1 MNMKDIF
8 INYDGLE
15 KFRQQNEVKVAV
27 IARPDWFMKD
37 AKISHLIVETESG
50 IHNRCYLTEY
60 EGISFIIVYGRFDRV
75 RGLSSDINYELTQET
90 LSALGI
96 ETIIGTFVGGSIKDE
111 DFAGNIYIPHD
122 FFGMGNYSQSRNR
135 QKGFRNV
142 DMYEPFCAEAR
153 GALVRAADNVDYP
166 VKREGVYVCFH
177 GYPRIETKAE
187 LDFYKRM
194 GWDIVGQTLDPEA
207 TLAKE
212 AGCHYAALAG
222 AIDDRALRQKFMDN
236 DPTAKDEIEQNIIG
250 VRRKTF
256 EIFLHALPS
265 LVRSGFECNCEQQ
278 KKHIG
283 QQNYKFYYMPRYL
296 VE

>member
-1 MNMKDIF
+1 MEDIY
-8 INYDGLE
+8 ISHDRLE
-15 KFRQQNEVKVAV
+15 RFREQNEVKVAV
-27 IARPDWFMKD
+27 IARPDSFMQG
-37 AKISHLIVETESG
+37 AKISHLIVETG
-50 IHNRCYLTEY
+50 IGTHDRCYLAEHD
-60 EGISFIIVYGRFDRV
+60 GIKFIIVYGRFGRV
-75 RGLSSDINYELTQET
+75 RGLSSDIDFELTQEA

-96 ETIIGTFVGGSIKDE
+96 ETIVGTFVGGSIKDE

-135 QKGFRNV
+135 GKGFRNV

-153 GALVRAADNVDYP
+153 GALIAAADKVDYP
-166 VKREGVYVCFH
+166 VRREGIYVCFH
-177 GYPRIETKAE
+177 GFPRIETKAE
-187 LDFYKRM
+187 LDFYKKM

-212 AGCHYAALAG
+212 AGCHYAAIAG

-236 DPTAKDEIEQNIIG
+236 DPTAKDEIENNIID

-256 EIFLHALPS
+256 GIFLHALPD
-265 LVRSGFECNCEQQ
+265 LAKGGFECNCKQQ

-283 QQNYKFYYMPRYL
+283 QQNYMFYYMPRFL